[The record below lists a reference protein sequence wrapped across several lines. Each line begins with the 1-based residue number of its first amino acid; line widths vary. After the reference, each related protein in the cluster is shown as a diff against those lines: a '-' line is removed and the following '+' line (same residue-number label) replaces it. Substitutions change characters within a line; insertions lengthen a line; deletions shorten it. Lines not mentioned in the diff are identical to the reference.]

1 MVVTRDLIALYE
13 HIYIFAICCSIRPN
27 NLEIVMIQT
36 LAGMYT
42 QFLVEH
48 LAEPDL
54 AIRKMLD
61 MVARAVVEHSGG
73 KQIPVCAHQ
82 TPHTICI

>member
-1 MVVTRDLIALYE
+1 MPYTP
-13 HIYIFAICCSIRPN
+13 IYTFSICCSIRPN
-27 NLEIVMIQT
+27 NLEIVIIQT

-42 QFLVEH
+42 QFLVEP
-48 LAEPDL
+48 LTESDL
-54 AIRKMLD
+54 VIQKMLA

-82 TPHTICI
+82 TTHTI